1 MIKAIIFDFDG
12 TIVNSHSLLTQTL
25 KKTIFKDFN
34 IVLTEEQIRPYYGMN
49 GIGILRG
56 ILKSKYRKS
65 VFNDYYMIYQ
75 EIHDQHTPTLDLT
88 LIEILE
94 FLKEKKIPLFIL
106 TGRDSKTLNYSLN
119 KFNINKYFKKKYYGS
134 STFKNKSYNFTKLLK
149 EQNLKNDEVIYI
161 GDSVGDI
168 KACNSVNIKIISVA
182 YYRDEG
188 MRKLENYND
197 IVCNSFDDLK
207 NTLINLLD
215 L

>member
-12 TIVNSHSLLTQTL
+12 TIVNSHNLLTQTL
-25 KKTIFKDFN
+25 KMTIFKNFN
-34 IVLTEEQIRPYYGMN
+34 IELKDEQIKPYYGMN

-65 VFNDYYMIYQ
+65 IFNDYYKTYQ
-75 EIHDQHTPTLDLT
+75 DIHDEYTLPLDPKI
-88 LIEILE
+88 IEILE
-94 FLKEKKIPLFIL
+94 LLKNQNIPLFIL
-106 TGRDSKTLNYSLN
+106 TGRDSKTLNYSLD
-119 KFNINKYFKKKYYGS
+119 KFKINKYFKKKYYGS
-134 STFKNKSYNFTKLLK
+134 STFKNKSYNFLKLLK

-182 YYRDEG
+182 YYRDTW

-197 IVCNSFDDLK
+197 VVCNSLDSLK
-207 NTLINLLD
+207 IILDNLIK
-215 L
+215 